1 MKFESGRAY
10 HLRYFIPLQ
19 VSSNKITSST
29 IAQGQPV
36 RMHLEI
42 KLLGN
47 QNIKLIIAL
56 MKILN
61 YEIAFGLFL
70 IIYLI
75 EKLFNEILKVVERT
89 TCGTSFLSK

>member
-29 IAQGQPV
+29 IVQGQPV

-75 EKLFNEILKVVERT
+75 E
-89 TCGTSFLSK
+89 

>member
-19 VSSNKITSST
+19 VSSNKITPST

-47 QNIKLIIAL
+47 QNIKLIIDCPV
-56 MKILN
+56 ILFQD
-61 YEIAFGLFL
+61 ASLQ
-70 IIYLI
+70 
-75 EKLFNEILKVVERT
+75 VDPERWCLT
-89 TCGTSFLSK
+89 

>member
-1 MKFESGRAY
+1 MVRAY

-19 VSSNKITSST
+19 VSSNKTTSRT
-29 IAQGQPV
+29 IVQGQPV

-56 MKILN
+56 VKILN

-75 EKLFNEILKVVERT
+75 E
-89 TCGTSFLSK
+89 